1 MELFIGNKKYSSWSF
16 RPWIA
21 LRMKEIEFQENLWP
35 FDMAGG
41 NRHFEEFSPTG
52 KVPCLVDDGITVWES
67 LAILEYLHDKFPDYR
82 FWPNDIQQR
91 ANARSVSN
99 EMHGGFLDLRGECP
113 MNMNRR
119 VEALPISDGARK
131 DVDRIVEIW
140 DQCLNNSGGPFLFG
154 EFTNADAMFAPVV
167 NRFDIYRLSDADVV
181 SRYSNAM
188 TSTSPWHEWEEA
200 GRTETWIVEEDEA

>member
-1 MELFIGNKKYSSWSF
+1 
-16 RPWIA
+16 
-21 LRMKEIEFQENLWP
+21 MKDIQFQENLWP

-52 KVPCLVDDGITVWES
+52 KVPCLVDSEIKVWES
-67 LAILEYLHDKFPDYR
+67 LAILEYLDDKYPDKR
-82 FWPNDIQQR
+82 FWPFDLQER

-99 EMHGGFLDLRGECP
+99 EMHGGFLDLRAECP

-119 VEALPISDGARK
+119 VEVLAVSDEAQK
-131 DVDRIVEIW
+131 DVTRIVEIW
-140 DQCLNNSGGPFLFG
+140 DQCLEKSGGPFLFG

-167 NRFDIYRLSDADVV
+167 NRFEIYKLSDRDVV
-181 SRYSNAM
+181 SRYTNTM
-188 TSTSPWHEWEEA
+188 TSTGPWHEWEEA

>member
-21 LRMKEIEFQENLWP
+21 LRMKEINFQENLWP
-35 FDMAGG
+35 FDMASG

-67 LAILEYLHDKFPDYR
+67 LAILEYLHDKFPDRR
-82 FWPNDIQQR
+82 FWPNDLQQR
-91 ANARSVSN
+91 SNARSVSN
-99 EMHGGFLDLRGECP
+99 EMHGGFLDLRRECP

-181 SRYSNAM
+181 SRYSNTM
-188 TSTSPWHEWEEA
+188 TSTPPWHEWEEA
-200 GRTETWIVEEDEA
+200 GRTETWIVVEDEA

>member
-1 MELFIGNKKYSSWSF
+1 
-16 RPWIA
+16 
-21 LRMKEIEFQENLWP
+21 MKEIEFQENLWP

-52 KVPCLVDDGITVWES
+52 KVPCLVDEGIKVWES
-67 LAILEYLHDKFPDYR
+67 LAILEYLHDKFPDRR
-82 FWPNDIQQR
+82 FWPNDLQQR
-91 ANARSVSN
+91 SNARSVSN
-99 EMHGGFLDLRGECP
+99 EMHGGFLELRHEGP

-119 VEALPISDGARK
+119 VEALPISQGARK

-154 EFTNADAMFAPVV
+154 EFTSADAMFAPVV

-181 SRYSNAM
+181 SRYSNTM
-188 TSTSPWHEWEEA
+188 TSTLPWHEWEEA